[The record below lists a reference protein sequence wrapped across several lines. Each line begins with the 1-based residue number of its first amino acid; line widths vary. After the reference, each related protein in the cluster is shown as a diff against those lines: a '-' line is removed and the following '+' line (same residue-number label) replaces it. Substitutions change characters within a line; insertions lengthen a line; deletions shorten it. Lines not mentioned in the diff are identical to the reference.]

1 MKYEQYLYSA
11 EDLCKVLDC
20 SIAHS
25 YKVIREL
32 NKELKAKG
40 YSVEQGKVPI
50 KFLEEKFYGLKI
62 NAKEQSGDMSRWFLK
77 RFGYVF
83 YQKG

>member
-20 SIAHS
+20 SIAHA

-32 NKELKAKG
+32 NK
-40 YSVEQGKVPI
+40 
-50 KFLEEKFYGLKI
+50 
-62 NAKEQSGDMSRWFLK
+62 
-77 RFGYVF
+77 
-83 YQKG
+83 

>member
-25 YKVIREL
+25 DTVIREL

-62 NAKEQSGDMSRWFLK
+62 NDKED
-77 RFGYVF
+77 
-83 YQKG
+83 

>member
-40 YSVEQGKVPI
+40 YSV
-50 KFLEEKFYGLKI
+50 
-62 NAKEQSGDMSRWFLK
+62 KED
-77 RFGYVF
+77 
-83 YQKG
+83 